1 MPKLKKHKVILKRN
15 YWNRK
20 TEKTYT
26 ITSLSLFQKA
36 SKKTNSSKTQ
46 KEKNLKK
53 NKTIYERKSR
63 I

>member
-26 ITSLSLFQKA
+26 ITSLSPFQKA
-36 SKKTNSSKTQ
+36 SKKTNTIKAQ
-46 KEKNLKK
+46 KGKNRKK
-53 NKTIYERKSR
+53 NKTIYEKKSR